1 MTFSAS
7 DLANPEIRSLVPYE
21 PGKPIED
28 VAREL
33 GLDPASIIKLA
44 SNENPLGPSP
54 KALEAI
60 RETLPKLSLYPDGAG
75 YHLRTGIAERF
86 GLELRNVVL
95 GNGSNEII
103 ELAYHTFTRPGVH
116 EVVTS
121 KNSFAVYELMAQLF
135 GVRCRK
141 VAERDDF
148 HHDLEAIRA
157 AITPQ
162 TRLVFLASPN
172 NPTGTRLANEE
183 LDRFLGSLPEQV
195 VVVVDEAYYE
205 FLDNPP
211 DTVGWIRKGAKVI
224 LMRTFSKIQGLAGL
238 RIGYALTTTEIA
250 GLLERARQ
258 PFNTNMLAQVAAL
271 ASLRDEEHQH
281 RTKELTDAGRAC
293 FQEAFARMGLRFVA
307 SEANF
312 VLVEVGDAA
321 AVFKGLLAKGIIIRS
336 MVSYR
341 LPSWIRVSVGTA
353 AQNERFLNELPG
365 VLAELK
371 PQAEVAAAV

>member
-1 MTFSAS
+1 MFSATA
-7 DLANPEIRSLVPYE
+7 LANPEVASLVPYE
-21 PGKPIED
+21 PGKPIDD

-33 GLDPASIIKLA
+33 GLEPDSIIKLA

-54 KALEAI
+54 KALDAI
-60 RETLPKLSLYPDGAG
+60 RETLPKLHLYPDGAG
-75 YHLRTGIAERF
+75 YHLRNGIAEKF
-86 GLELRNVVL
+86 GLELKNVVL

-103 ELAYHTFTRPGVH
+103 ELAYHVFTRPGVH
-116 EVVTS
+116 EIVTS

-141 VAERDDF
+141 VEETDGF
-148 HHDLEAIRA
+148 HHDLDAMRA
-157 AITPQ
+157 AITPA
-162 TRLVFLASPN
+162 TRLVFVASPN
-172 NPTGTRLANEE
+172 NPTGTRIPNEAM
-183 LDRFLGSLPEQV
+183 DRFLAELPDHV
-195 VVVVDEAYYE
+195 IAVIDEAYYE

-211 DTVGWIRKGAKVI
+211 DTLGAVRAGKKVI

-238 RIGYALTTTEIA
+238 RIGYALTTPEIA

-271 ASLRDEEHQH
+271 AGLRDEEHQR
-281 RTKELTDAGRAC
+281 RTKEMTGEGRRQ
-293 FQEAFARMGLRFVA
+293 FQEAFAARGLRYIP

-321 AVFKGLLAKGIIIRS
+321 AVFKKLMAKGIIVRS

-341 LPSWIRVSVGTA
+341 LPSWIRVSIGTPE
-353 AQNERFLNELPG
+353 QNTRFLAELPG
-365 VLAELK
+365 VLA
-371 PQAEVAAAV
+371 